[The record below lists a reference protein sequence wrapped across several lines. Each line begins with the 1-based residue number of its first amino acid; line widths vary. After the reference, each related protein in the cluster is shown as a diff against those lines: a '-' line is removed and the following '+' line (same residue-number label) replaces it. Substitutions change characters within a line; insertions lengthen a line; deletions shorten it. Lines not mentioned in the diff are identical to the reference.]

1 MSGWDDYWII
11 WAAVFFGILILKAI
25 LGFCL
30 FAWRKRRLAE
40 ARERY
45 QIRQR
50 QQLATENYYPSPPSI
65 YVVPPTT
72 NTNPH
77 YNPNYN
83 PNPNSNTNDNT
94 GFSSDY
100 GKAPEYE
107 QQMPSNS
114 WQAPPSYWSVI
125 ENPNLQQQQQH
136 QPESTGT
143 RPSWSGA
150 QSHGRII

>member
-1 MSGWDDYWII
+1 MSGPDYWII
-11 WAAVFFGILILKAI
+11 GAAVFFGILILKAI
-25 LGFCL
+25 LGFCQ
-30 FAWRKRRLAE
+30 KRRLAE
-40 ARERY
+40 ARERHLC
-45 QIRQR
+45 QR

-83 PNPNSNTNDNT
+83 PNPNPNTNDNT

-125 ENPNLQQQQQH
+125 ENPNLQQQQQQQH